1 MENKVGTVYY
11 HDRDRTVENTKQL
24 TEIFYFNICS
34 RFL

>member
-24 TEIFYFNICS
+24 TEIFWYV
-34 RFL
+34 